1 MFVNYNIVVA
11 IGVFC
16 VVIGQLGLGLG
27 LGLGIGLG
35 LGLGLDRRGHRS
47 RLRRHRSVACLL
59 HLLLTACTH
68 DVLPA
73 TDYSRR

>member
-27 LGLGIGLG
+27 LGIG

-47 RLRRHRSVACLL
+47 RLRRHRSVACL